1 MRDAVNL
8 AKAGHPV
15 VLFVNGP
22 FEQAA
27 RAHAKA
33 LGQPGLDIYV
43 SRQFDPGN
51 ISDAV
56 EEEKALEAAAEFPSL
71 LLSTNTRT

>member
-22 FEQAA
+22 FEKAA
-27 RAHAKA
+27 RAHATG
-33 LGQPGLDIYV
+33 LGQPDLEIYV
-43 SRQFDPGN
+43 SRQFDPGK
-51 ISDAV
+51 ITDAA
-56 EEEKALEAAAEFPSL
+56 EEAKALKAAAEFPAL
-71 LLSTNTRT
+71 LVKKTT